1 MMQND
6 PRFLLRNP
14 AVGEIGWIIHRQAV
28 LYAQEYGWDWT
39 YEGLIAGIS
48 ADFVARFDPARE
60 QAWVAEHDGKVAGS
74 IFLMRGDEPP
84 TAKLRLLYVEP
95 EVRGLGLGTALVA
108 ACVARARAVGYAS
121 MTLWTQNVLISA
133 RRLYQAAG
141 FRLVAEER
149 KWSFGHDLVGQT
161 WQLDF
166 APNPDPSGPA

>member
-1 MMQND
+1 MQNG

-14 AVGEIGWIIHRQAV
+14 AVGEIGWIIHRQAL

-39 YEGLIAGIS
+39 YEGLIAGIA
-48 ADFVARFDPARE
+48 ADFVAHYDAARE
-60 QAWVAEHDGKVAGS
+60 RAWVAEHDGKVAGS
-74 IFLMRGDEPP
+74 IFLMRGDEPL

-95 EVRGLGLGTALVA
+95 DVRGLGLGTTLVA
-108 ACVARARAVGYAS
+108 ACVARARAVGYAR

-161 WQLDF
+161 WRLDF
-166 APNPDPSGPA
+166 APDPDRSSPA